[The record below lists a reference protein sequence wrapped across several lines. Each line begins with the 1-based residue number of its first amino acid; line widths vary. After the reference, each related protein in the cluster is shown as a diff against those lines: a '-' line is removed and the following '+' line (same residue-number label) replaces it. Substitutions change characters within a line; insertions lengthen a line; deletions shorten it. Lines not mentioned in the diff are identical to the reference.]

1 MSSSTST
8 QREHPRQTIQ
18 AAGGVVTY
26 GHGLNQRIL
35 LMFRRGVWDLPK
47 GKVDPG
53 ETWEE
58 AAIREV
64 VEETGIAP
72 PVICESIGSTLHH
85 YHLNG
90 QAIDKTTHWYWMEA
104 SSDVL
109 GQPQTEEGIT
119 EVQWATLQEA
129 HDLVGFD
136 NLRLVLDTF
145 GQKKWGDEL
154 ITP

>member
-1 MSSSTST
+1 MSDHSGQSI
-8 QREHPRQTIQ
+8 QQIQ

-26 GHGLNQRIL
+26 GEGPNQRVL
-35 LMFRRGVWDLPK
+35 VMFRRGVWDLPK

-64 VEETGIAP
+64 IEETGIAP
-72 PVICESIGSTLHH
+72 PTICESIGLTQHQ
-85 YHLNG
+85 YDLNG
-90 QAIDKTTHWYWMEA
+90 QSINKTTYWYWMEA
-104 SSDVL
+104 SSDKL
-109 GQPQTEEGIT
+109 GKPQLEEGIT
-119 EVQWATLQEA
+119 QLEWVSLEKARS
-129 HDLVGFD
+129 LVGFD